1 MSSVVSQ
8 ESCMSK
14 TSLGSSICLILSFD
28 DQSSGINQVTKQWSP
43 NNNEILEESASGI
56 QADSCQ
62 PQDKNSMQMQQP
74 QEMLQE
80 RWPNESVKSNDTKPK
95 SSCVNLAQL
104 QIKNQGEP
112 DQSPSKEEIS
122 SLLSTC
128 NIESSFCNHL
138 PENLQSNNNQ
148 TYLQLSPDV
157 DQMQISKNQVQ
168 KTQSQSYS
176 PNWMQKSAHNNL
188 ETNQN
193 QSDDHLRAEVAAEVT
208 HRVSMTSNSVLTSD
222 TFQAE
227 LKAHT
232 QTRHACAYYSLGSV
246 HPVPCGKTM
255 TSWLSF
261 HGVALKC
268 LLVVCIVIIRCE
280 ACTSY
285 RIY

>member
-8 ESCMSK
+8 ESCLSK

-43 NNNEILEESASGI
+43 NNNEILEESASSI

-62 PQDKNSMQMQQP
+62 SQDKNSMHMQQP

-80 RWPNESVKSNDTKPK
+80 RWPNESVKSKDTKPK

-122 SLLSTC
+122 SQLSTC

-148 TYLQLSPDV
+148 TYRQLSPDI
-157 DQMQISKNQVQ
+157 DQMQNSKNQAQ
-168 KTQSQSYS
+168 KTQPKKTQRYN
-176 PNWMQKSAHNNL
+176 PNWMQKSAHNIL
-188 ETNQN
+188 ETDQN
-193 QSDDHLRAEVAAEVT
+193 QSDDHLQADVAAEVT

-222 TFQAE
+222 TFQTE

-255 TSWLSF
+255 TS
-261 HGVALKC
+261 
-268 LLVVCIVIIRCE
+268 
-280 ACTSY
+280 
-285 RIY
+285 

>member
-1 MSSVVSQ
+1 
-8 ESCMSK
+8 MSK
-14 TSLGSSICLILSFD
+14 TPLGSSICLILSFD

-43 NNNEILEESASGI
+43 NNNEILEESASSI

-62 PQDKNSMQMQQP
+62 PQEKNSMQQL

-104 QIKNQGEP
+104 QIKNQGES

-122 SLLSTC
+122 SQLSTC

-157 DQMQISKNQVQ
+157 NQMQNSKNQVQ

-193 QSDDHLRAEVAAEVT
+193 QSNDHLQAEVAAEVT
-208 HRVSMTSNSVLTSD
+208 HRVSMT
-222 TFQAE
+222 
-227 LKAHT
+227 
-232 QTRHACAYYSLGSV
+232 
-246 HPVPCGKTM
+246 
-255 TSWLSF
+255 
-261 HGVALKC
+261 
-268 LLVVCIVIIRCE
+268 
-280 ACTSY
+280 
-285 RIY
+285 